1 MRHTYP
7 MLLQHAWI
15 KSLGQPDTITEEAE
29 AESEA
34 ADNELADATARQLS
48 ISAEGSGDAEVAAW
62 VNEILDRKRKGLQP
76 ASAAK
81 PALHAVPLDT
91 VSPAT
96 SPMVNV

>member
-1 MRHTYP
+1 

-15 KSLGQPDTITEEAE
+15 KSLGQPDTIAEEAE

-48 ISAEGSGDAEVAAW
+48 ITAEGSGDAEVAAW

-76 ASAAK
+76 ASAEK